1 MGSEGTLINSASGKE
16 YNTNYNASLKLNK
29 IGIIEWGGEER
40 SIRLV
45 LILYIRKSV
54 TYRNFIAI
62 KSL

>member
-1 MGSEGTLINSASGKE
+1 VGLEGNLVNSASGEE
-16 YNTNYNASLKLNK
+16 YNTNYYASPKSNE
-29 IGIIEWGGEER
+29 IEIIERRGEER

-45 LILYIRKSV
+45 LTLYIRKSV